1 METNQCYCVSNPSE
15 FCRFCKQSLSR
26 PAGDCGKN
34 CHKMIM
40 DDMMERILRDMKLN
54 FRKKIYKVPRGDFD
68 KRFGHLKN
76 NQNNF

>member
-1 METNQCYCVSNPSE
+1 
-15 FCRFCKQSLSR
+15 
-26 PAGDCGKN
+26 
-34 CHKMIM
+34 M